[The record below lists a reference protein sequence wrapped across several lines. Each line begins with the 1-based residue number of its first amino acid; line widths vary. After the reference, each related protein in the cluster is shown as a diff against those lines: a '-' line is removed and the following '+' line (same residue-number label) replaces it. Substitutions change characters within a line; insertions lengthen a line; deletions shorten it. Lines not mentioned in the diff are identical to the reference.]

1 MDSLYPG
8 RSFYMEDQKMSKK
21 VSRTFKVMILIVFI
35 LVVTVTMVYG
45 AC

>member
-8 RSFYMEDQKMSKK
+8 RSVYLEDQKMSKK
-21 VSRTFKVMILIVFI
+21 VSKTFKMMILIIFI
-35 LVVTVTMVYG
+35 ILVTVTMVYG